1 MQARR
6 TSSRGWLLALAASL
20 LLHAAALLLLA
31 WLAPPARR
39 PERRAPPP
47 VRITFRSLPPPPK
60 AEAPPA
66 PPPPAPKP
74 RPKPPPPPA
83 AVANRPSLPTPPPAS
98 EPPPPAAEPAS
109 PTSPPPS
116 DLPHREASDA
126 RIVNLVP
133 DLRLPEAPAPAP
145 RPVREPE
152 RGLRA
157 PEVPKDL
164 VGQLVTDTLARGKVD
179 RGLVHPYYADV
190 GKALMKAWDPDRAVS
205 RKGLRG
211 FLEQG
216 QENSRLWTKVWLENA
231 KAYATTGSPIQNV
244 QVSDRMMGNDNLLA
258 REAVRRRNR
267 EQFRATRSA
276 TLRVVQDR
284 DGKLLEVTL
293 VSPSNDAEVD
303 REAVADVKQ
312 AAQALP
318 PPPPEALAGRETLV
332 SHWSFELVISI
343 SPPIPTM
350 SFEFDEALKFI
361 DVRLPLDRR
370 IYKRVR
376 LLSAQ

>member
-1 MQARR
+1 MLGTRA
-6 TSSRGWLLALAASL
+6 SRGRWSYALAASL
-20 LLHAAALLLLA
+20 LLHAAFLLLLA
-31 WLAPPARR
+31 WLLPARR
-39 PERRAPPP
+39 APERRKPEPLR
-47 VRITFRSLPPPPK
+47 VTYRSLPPEPK
-60 AEAPPA
+60 APPPA
-66 PPPPAPKP
+66 PPAVAPKP
-74 RPKPPPPPA
+74 RPKPPPAPVASRPAPPPEAPPPA
-83 AVANRPSLPTPPPAS
+83 EPAPASSEPAAPVSAPGGDIPRREPGAPRIVNLTPPPRLS
-98 EPPPPAAEPAS
+98 DEPPPPAK
-109 PTSPPPS
+109 
-116 DLPHREASDA
+116 
-126 RIVNLVP
+126 
-133 DLRLPEAPAPAP
+133 PAPAEAP
-145 RPVREPE
+145 
-152 RGLRA
+152 GLRA

-164 VGQLVTDTLARGKVD
+164 VGELVTDTLARGKVD

-205 RKGLRG
+205 RKGLKG

-216 QENSRLWTKVWLENA
+216 RDNSRAWTKIWLENA
-231 KAYATTGSPIQNV
+231 KAYASTGSPLQNV
-244 QVSDRMMGNDNLLA
+244 QVSDRLMGNDNLLA
-258 REAVRRRNR
+258 REAMRRKQR

-276 TLRVVQDR
+276 ILRVVQDR

-303 REAVADVKQ
+303 REAVADVKA

-318 PPPPEALAGRETLV
+318 PPPPEALGGRDTLV
-332 SHWSFELVISI
+332 SLWSFELVVSI